1 MNTISINQKRLTLFA
16 WGGLIG
22 ITLAFY
28 SLTTLGRFVE
38 QLTMQEFLQAMIGA
52 GIAGMILYRLF
63 AFFQLYS
70 SLYRVGL
77 IFLGFISLFLLG
89 YFFFYETAKIN
100 SEGRKIAL
108 LIGLLGILPINSL
121 LNLIFWGTAERVLST
136 EEFKSNRDWINGGW
150 LALQALSWVL
160 IALFLTK
167 WTLENGLLVSAG
179 LSLLVLVGFVYLGE
193 QFPYLKHIITNPQ
206 YVNAHNSWDKLY
218 KNPYFLYLAAFSCF
232 ATILILNTDYLF
244 LVFTESNFT
253 NAKTGFFETTKFIRF
268 VGLWLTFGLVAAFAL
283 RFWGFRPIVRNYG
296 LRVGMLVMPGAL
308 GFFFLVILGLG
319 LSYPSSEK
327 MLTAT
332 ILFML
337 LVICKLI
344 REIVSEGLQN
354 PIYRVYLLPIESELR
369 LDTQLRIDGFW
380 GNLGLVLGSLGL
392 YLINYQWKWVKETKD
407 INLWIPILLTISF
420 ALLTGLIIW
429 YLHEEYKKELQRKLS
444 ENKGKDTQVGKGK
457 FVALEEKILTNIR
470 TNAVKNINVNL
481 NILRILNPLLYK
493 TAILRLLDT
502 PDQKIQDLLNKSNKN
517 IQDIVDSINK
527 KVRDLS
533 VSKDADEIALALY
546 RKTRQL
552 ANERSKQSMIKDEK
566 LENLI
571 FYVDEKVRQ
580 NALEGKMYNLSTGA
594 TYGREDSETEFFVKQ
609 IAEELDLKIY
619 QTANQ
624 LFKDIQHLTLEIN
637 ESLLKTA
644 LLEAQKWCIL
654 EAIPLLYIL
663 INSKY
668 YGVLNNAE
676 LVQKTY
682 ELLRGAEYRLER
694 IKYIQQLTLSKLEN
708 ERIFGA
714 LLTAYASDEYKPQL
728 LNQLFQD
735 ESYWVKYYSLIAT
748 AHSEARELQNILIE
762 RLANPLFSNLAFAI
776 LTASGEKVLNAL
788 ESAFYMTGQK
798 EIIQIRIVQIYG
810 LIGSEQAIE
819 FLLRKINY
827 SNQNVR
833 AMVIEMLS
841 KCGLGIPQRYR
852 RNISQE
858 IENTCEALVWNMS
871 VYLDLERSNS
881 EETLLK
887 AMKSEIE
894 NNYAQIFDLMML
906 IYDAQSVEIVRENVN
921 SGNADRA
928 DFAGELL
935 DIFLEATTKPLL
947 IPLLNTADYAT
958 KVAQTQYIF
967 PTEPLNQEEALVS
980 LVQRDYRWV
989 NIWTKSCALYE
1000 LLQGKNLHDNQIFAA
1015 NLPNPEV
1022 VLREIAS
1029 KALQKLNGSEYKTQ
1043 YQPIYRQKRYAFVEE
1058 TMNQVNEEV
1067 LTEETPVLKF
1077 EIAKFFQE
1085 IPEFSQIPG
1094 LILARIAAHSE
1105 MIKAPAGKVIVEN
1118 IEIWKMDYYAVFSG
1132 EIILQENQ
1140 TPLAKFAPKTLIHSL
1155 PYIPENQALIT
1166 LQATTETVLYR
1177 IPQAELHELMSFYE
1191 EIPMSLLG
1199 MGKA

>member
-1 MNTISINQKRLTLFA
+1 MNEISITQKRFALLA
-16 WGGLIG
+16 WGGFIG
-22 ITLAFY
+22 VALAFY
-28 SLTTLGRFVE
+28 NLTTLG
-38 QLTMQEFLQAMIGA
+38 LFLQQLSMSDFLLAMAGA
-52 GIAGMILYRLF
+52 GIVGMILYRLF

-70 SLYRVGL
+70 SLYSLGL
-77 IFLGFISLFLLG
+77 IFLGLIFIFLFSYFWAYEISSLNPASRRIVLLLG
-89 YFFFYETAKIN
+89 
-100 SEGRKIAL
+100 L
-108 LIGLLGILPINSL
+108 MGILPINSL
-121 LNLIFWGTAERVLST
+121 LNLIFWATAERVLST

-150 LALQALSWVL
+150 LTMQAITWVL
-160 IALFLTK
+160 IALILPK
-167 WTLENGLLVSAG
+167 WTLDNGMG
-179 LSLLVLVGFVYLGE
+179 LILSTAFGFFVFVGFIYLGS
-193 QFPYLKHIITNPQ
+193 QFPYLKHNITNPQ

-218 KNPYFLYLAAFSCF
+218 KKRYFLNLAALVAGS
-232 ATILILNTDYLF
+232 TILVLAADYLF
-244 LVFTESNFT
+244 LVFSKQNFT
-253 NAKTGFFETTKFIRF
+253 NPSFNAVAFVRF
-268 VGLWLTFGLVAAFAL
+268 LGLWLTFGLISAFAL
-283 RFWGFRPIVRNYG
+283 RFWAFRPIVRNYG
-296 LRVGMLVMPGAL
+296 LRVGMLVLPVAL
-308 GFFFLVILGLG
+308 AFFFLMILGLG
-319 LSYPSSEK
+319 LSYGSDSK

-332 ILFML
+332 MIFML
-337 LVICKLI
+337 LVICKLV
-344 REIVSEGLQN
+344 REIAYEGLQS

-369 LDTQLRIDGFW
+369 LDTQLRLDGFW
-380 GNLGLVLGSLGL
+380 ANLGLILGSMSL
-392 YLINYQWKWVKETKD
+392 YLFLYTQT
-407 INLWIPILLTISF
+407 NLWVFIVFTISI
-420 ALLTGLIIW
+420 ALANGLIIW

-444 ENKGKDTQVGKGK
+444 ENKGKKRSTIKGK
-457 FVALEEKILTNIR
+457 FVTLEEKILTNIR
-470 TNAVKNINVNL
+470 AHSVKNVNIHL

-502 PDQKIQDLLNKSNKN
+502 PDQKIQNLLDTSNQN
-517 IQDIVDSINK
+517 IQTIIDFINK

-533 VSKDADEIALALY
+533 VGKEADDIALALY

-552 ANERSKQSMIKDEK
+552 ANERSKQSMIKDDK

-580 NALEGKMYNLSTGA
+580 NALDGAMYNLNTASN
-594 TYGREDSETEFFVKQ
+594 YRREDAETEFFVKQ

-619 QTANQ
+619 QTASQ
-624 LFKDIQHLTLEIN
+624 LFKDIQHLTLDIN
-637 ESLLKTA
+637 EPLLKTA

-668 YGVLNNAE
+668 YSVLNDAE

-694 IKYIQQLTLSKLEN
+694 IKYIQQLTLSKLEE

-735 ESYWVKYYSLIAT
+735 ESYWVRYYSLIAT
-748 AHSEARELQNILIE
+748 AHSEARDLQNILIE
-762 RLANPLFSNLAFAI
+762 RLANPIFSNLAFAI
-776 LTASGEKVLNAL
+776 LTASGEKVLNTL

-841 KCGLGIPQRYR
+841 KCGLGIPQKYR

-871 VYLDLERSNS
+871 VYLDLARSNS

-887 AMKSEIE
+887 AMKSEIDT
-894 NNYAQIFDLMML
+894 NYSQIFDLMVL
-906 IYDAQSVEIVRENVN
+906 IYDTQSVEIVRENVN
-921 SGNADRA
+921 SGNADNA

-935 DIFLEATTKPLL
+935 DIFLEDTTKPLL
-947 IPLLNTADYAT
+947 IPLLNTTDYAT

-967 PTEPLNQEEALVS
+967 PTEPFSQEEALVS

-989 NIWTKSCALYE
+989 NIWTKACALYE
-1000 LLQGKNLHDNQIFAA
+1000 LLQGKNLQDKQIFAA

-1029 KALQKLNGSEYKTQ
+1029 KALQKLNGNEYKAQ

-1058 TMNQVNEEV
+1058 TINQVSEEV
-1067 LTEETPVLKF
+1067 LSEDVPSLKF
-1077 EIAKFFQE
+1077 EVAKFFQE

-1094 LILARIAAHSE
+1094 LILARIAAHAKTIRAE
-1105 MIKAPAGKVIVEN
+1105 AGKIIVEDL
-1118 IEIWKMDYYAVFSG
+1118 EIWKMDYYAVFSG
-1132 EIILQENQ
+1132 EVILQQ
-1140 TPLAKFAPKTLIHSL
+1140 DQVTLAKFSPKSLIHSL

-1166 LQATTETVLYR
+1166 LQVQSEGVLFQ

-1199 MGKA
+1199 IAKG

>member
-1 MNTISINQKRLTLFA
+1 MKEISISQKRTTLFI

-22 ITLAFY
+22 LSLAFY
-28 SLTTLGRFVE
+28 NLTTLGLFFQ
-38 QLTMQEFLQAMIGA
+38 QLSRAEFLQAMIGA
-52 GIAGMILYRLF
+52 GIAGMILYRIF

-70 SLYRVGL
+70 SIYNVGL
-77 IFLGFISLFLLG
+77 IFLGFISLFLAG
-89 YFFFYETAKIN
+89 YWLAYETAA
-100 SEGRKIAL
+100 SGSAWRQMAL
-108 LIGLLGILPINSL
+108 MGGLLGLIPINNL
-121 LNLIFWGTAERVLST
+121 LNLIFWGTTERILTT
-136 EEFKSNRDWINGGW
+136 EEFKTNRDWINGGW
-150 LALQALSWVL
+150 LAMQVLAWVL
-160 IALFLTK
+160 IALLLNQ
-167 WTLENGLLVSAG
+167 WTLTNGMGLILSAAFG
-179 LSLLVLVGFVYLGE
+179 FSVFVGFIYLGG

-206 YVNAHNSWDKLY
+206 YVHAHNSWDKLY
-218 KNPYFLYLAAFSCF
+218 KKSYFLYLAGLTSLAS
-232 ATILILNTDYLF
+232 ILILSIDYLF
-244 LVFTESNFT
+244 FVFTQHNYFNSQT
-253 NAKTGFFETTKFIRF
+253 KVFEINKFVRF
-268 VGLWLTFGLVAAFAL
+268 LGLWSAFALIAGFAL
-283 RFWGFRPIVRNYG
+283 RFWAYRPIVRNYG
-296 LRVGMLVMPGAL
+296 LRVGMLVLPMAL
-308 GFFFLVILGLG
+308 GFFCLVILGLS
-319 LSYPSSEK
+319 LSYSSDEK
-327 MLTAT
+327 ILTAT

-344 REIVSEGLQN
+344 REIVYEGLQV
-354 PIYRVYLLPIESELR
+354 PIYRVYLLPIDSELR
-369 LDTQLRIDGFW
+369 LDIQLRLDGFW
-380 GNLGLVLGSLGL
+380 ANLGLILGASML
-392 YLINYQWKWVKETKD
+392 YLMLEVEA
-407 INLWIPILLTISF
+407 NLWLPIIFGITVALT
-420 ALLTGLIIW
+420 LVLVVW
-429 YLHEEYKKELQRKLS
+429 YLHEAYKKELQSVLS
-444 ENKGKDTQVGKGK
+444 KNQGKTLISEKGKYVT
-457 FVALEEKILTNIR
+457 LEEKILDNIR
-470 TNAVKNINVNL
+470 RVPVKNINLHL
-481 NILRILNPLLYK
+481 NILRILNPLVYK

-502 PDQKIQDLLNKSNKN
+502 PEQKIQSLLRNSNQN
-517 IQDIVDSINK
+517 IQAVVDFTNK

-533 VSKDADEIALALY
+533 VSKDTNEIALALY

-580 NALEGKMYNLSTGA
+580 IAIDGKMYNLNTGS

-619 QTANQ
+619 QTATQ
-624 LFKDIQHLTLEIN
+624 LFKDIQHLTLDIN
-637 ESLLKTA
+637 EPLLRTA
-644 LLEAQKWCIL
+644 LFEAQKWCIL

-668 YGVLNNAE
+668 YAVLHNAE

-694 IKYIQQLTLSKLEN
+694 IKYIQQLTFSKLEN

-748 AHSEARELQNILIE
+748 AHSEAPELQNILID

-841 KCGLGIPQRYR
+841 KCGLGIPQKYR

-871 VYLDLERSNS
+871 VYLDLERVNS

-887 AMKSEIE
+887 AMKSEID
-894 NNYAQIFDLMML
+894 NNYTQIFDLMML
-906 IYDAQSVEIVRENVN
+906 IYDSQSVEIVRENVN
-921 SGNADRA
+921 SGNADKA

-935 DIFLEATTKPLL
+935 DIFLEDTTKPLL

-967 PTEPLNQEEALVS
+967 PTEPLKPEEALIS

-989 NIWTKSCALYE
+989 NIWTKACALYE
-1000 LLQGKNLHDNQIFAA
+1000 LLQGKNLPDNQIFAA

-1029 KALQKLNGSEYKTQ
+1029 KALQKLNGNEYKAQ

-1058 TMNQVNEEV
+1058 TINQISEEV
-1067 LTEETPVLKF
+1067 LNEDVPNLKF

-1085 IPEFSQIPG
+1085 IPGFSRIPG
-1094 LILARIAAHSE
+1094 LILARIAAHTEIISAE
-1105 MIKAPAGKVIVEN
+1105 AGQIIVEN
-1118 IEIWKMDYYAVFSG
+1118 LEIWKMDYYAVYSG
-1132 EIILQENQ
+1132 EVVLQQNQ
-1140 TPLAKFAPKTLIHSL
+1140 VALAKFLPKTLIHSL
-1155 PYIPENQALIT
+1155 PYIPENQANIT
-1166 LQATTETVLYR
+1166 LQAQTSAILYR

-1191 EIPMSLLG
+1191 EIPISLLAID
-1199 MGKA
+1199 KA